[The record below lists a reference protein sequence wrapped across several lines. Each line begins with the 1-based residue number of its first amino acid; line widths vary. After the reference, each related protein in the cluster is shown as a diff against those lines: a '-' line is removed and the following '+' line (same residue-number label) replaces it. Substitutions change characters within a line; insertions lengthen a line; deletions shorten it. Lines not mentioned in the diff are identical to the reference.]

1 MEVFAGKLIFINLF
15 FMLDILSVLV
25 YYLASTVVRREAFE
39 FKSNLPIY
47 LQVIDDIKKK
57 IITGA
62 LPLGTK
68 LPSSRELAIQYDINP
83 NTAAR
88 VYNEMESLELS
99 YTKRGIGTFVTE
111 DPQVIDRLKQEQ
123 LKQIL
128 TVLDEQLT
136 GMGYTPTEII
146 RLLQD
151 YYSL

>member
-1 MEVFAGKLIFINLF
+1 M
-15 FMLDILSVLV
+15 
-25 YYLASTVVRREAFE
+25 E

-88 VYNEMESLELS
+88 VYNEMESLGLS

-136 GMGYTPTEII
+136 GMGYTPEEII

-151 YYSL
+151 YTIPCKNKY

>member
-1 MEVFAGKLIFINLF
+1 M
-15 FMLDILSVLV
+15 
-25 YYLASTVVRREAFE
+25 E

-88 VYNEMESLELS
+88 VYNEMGSLELS

>member
-1 MEVFAGKLIFINLF
+1 M
-15 FMLDILSVLV
+15 
-25 YYLASTVVRREAFE
+25 E

-136 GMGYTPTEII
+136 GMGFSQDEILE
-146 RLLQD
+146 LLKEHFGK
-151 YYSL
+151 

>member
-1 MEVFAGKLIFINLF
+1 MTSQVYWCTIQLAQQLGGKHL
-15 FMLDILSVLV
+15 
-25 YYLASTVVRREAFE
+25 E

-57 IITGA
+57 IITGT

-88 VYNEMESLELS
+88 VYNEMESLGLS

-136 GMGYTPTEII
+136 GMGYTPEEII

>member
-1 MEVFAGKLIFINLF
+1 MGKHL
-15 FMLDILSVLV
+15 
-25 YYLASTVVRREAFE
+25 E

-47 LQVIDDIKKK
+47 LQVIDNIKKK

-88 VYNEMESLELS
+88 VYNEMESLGLS

-136 GMGYTPTEII
+136 GMGYTPEEII

>member
-1 MEVFAGKLIFINLF
+1 M
-15 FMLDILSVLV
+15 
-25 YYLASTVVRREAFE
+25 E

-57 IITGA
+57 IITGT

-68 LPSSRELAIQYDINP
+68 LPSSRELAIQ
-83 NTAAR
+83 
-88 VYNEMESLELS
+88 
-99 YTKRGIGTFVTE
+99 
-111 DPQVIDRLKQEQ
+111 
-123 LKQIL
+123 QIL

-136 GMGYTPTEII
+136 GMGYTPEEII

>member
-1 MEVFAGKLIFINLF
+1 M
-15 FMLDILSVLV
+15 
-25 YYLASTVVRREAFE
+25 E

-47 LQVIDDIKKK
+47 LQVIDNIKKK

-88 VYNEMESLELS
+88 VYNEMESLGLS

-136 GMGYTPTEII
+136 GMGYTPEEII

-151 YYSL
+151 YYYPVKTSIERNEYYD

>member
-1 MEVFAGKLIFINLF
+1 M
-15 FMLDILSVLV
+15 
-25 YYLASTVVRREAFE
+25 E

-88 VYNEMESLELS
+88 VYNEMDSLGLS

-111 DPQVIDRLKQEQ
+111 DPQVIDRLKQ

-136 GMGYTPTEII
+136 GMGYTPEEII

>member
-1 MEVFAGKLIFINLF
+1 M
-15 FMLDILSVLV
+15 
-25 YYLASTVVRREAFE
+25 E

-88 VYNEMESLELS
+88 VYNEMESMGLS
-99 YTKRGIGTFVTE
+99 YTKRGIGTFVT
-111 DPQVIDRLKQEQ
+111 DDAQVIDQLKQEK
-123 LKQIL
+123 LTQIL
-128 TVLDEQLT
+128 TVLNEQLS
-136 GMGYTPTEII
+136 GLGYTPAEII
-146 RLLQD
+146 QLLQD

>member
-1 MEVFAGKLIFINLF
+1 M
-15 FMLDILSVLV
+15 
-25 YYLASTVVRREAFE
+25 E

-88 VYNEMESLELS
+88 VYNEMESLGLS

-136 GMGYTPTEII
+136 GMGFSQDEILE
-146 RLLQD
+146 LLKEHFGK
-151 YYSL
+151 

>member
-1 MEVFAGKLIFINLF
+1 M
-15 FMLDILSVLV
+15 
-25 YYLASTVVRREAFE
+25 E

-88 VYNEMESLELS
+88 VHNEMESLGLS

-136 GMGYTPTEII
+136 GMGYTPEEII

>member
-1 MEVFAGKLIFINLF
+1 M
-15 FMLDILSVLV
+15 
-25 YYLASTVVRREAFE
+25 E
-39 FKSNLPIY
+39 FKSNLLIY

-57 IITGA
+57 IITGT

-88 VYNEMESLELS
+88 VYNEMESLGLS

-136 GMGYTPTEII
+136 GMGYTPEEII
-146 RLLQD
+146 RLL
-151 YYSL
+151 

>member
-1 MEVFAGKLIFINLF
+1 M
-15 FMLDILSVLV
+15 
-25 YYLASTVVRREAFE
+25 E

-123 LKQIL
+123 LTWIL
-128 TVLDEQLT
+128 GLT
-136 GMGYTPTEII
+136 
-146 RLLQD
+146 
-151 YYSL
+151 

>member
-1 MEVFAGKLIFINLF
+1 M
-15 FMLDILSVLV
+15 
-25 YYLASTVVRREAFE
+25 E

-57 IITGA
+57 IITGT

-88 VYNEMESLELS
+88 VYNEMESLGLS

-128 TVLDEQLT
+128 TVLDEHLV
-136 GMGYTPTEII
+136 GVAHGGC
-146 RLLQD
+146 LLF
-151 YYSL
+151 LGRAPAAPLPCIVP

>member
-1 MEVFAGKLIFINLF
+1 M
-15 FMLDILSVLV
+15 
-25 YYLASTVVRREAFE
+25 E

-88 VYNEMESLELS
+88 VYNEMESLGLS

-111 DPQVIDRLKQEQ
+111 DPQVIDRLKQ

-136 GMGYTPTEII
+136 GMGYTPEEII

>member
-1 MEVFAGKLIFINLF
+1 M
-15 FMLDILSVLV
+15 
-25 YYLASTVVRREAFE
+25 E

-88 VYNEMESLELS
+88 VYNEMESLGLS

-123 LKQIL
+123 LMQIL

-136 GMGYTPTEII
+136 GMGFSQDEILE
-146 RLLQD
+146 LLKEHFGK
-151 YYSL
+151 

>member
-1 MEVFAGKLIFINLF
+1 MTSQVYWCTIQLVQQLGGKHL
-15 FMLDILSVLV
+15 
-25 YYLASTVVRREAFE
+25 E

-88 VYNEMESLELS
+88 VYNEMESLGLS

-136 GMGYTPTEII
+136 GMGYTPEEII